1 MNENLNVFIRWNHW
15 IWSGS
20 GLQCDISVRSLSY
33 LWPPMRGC
41 SQYTCIVHKLFCYL
55 GYIGYFETDQISKN
69 QSKNLDH
76 FHNLQSLLM
85 RNKGVWYCSDI
96 VALVCWPRWECY
108 RKVRQLNNDLVRQ
121 LPTNWLHT
129 ATNTTIKQLFKLY
142 SCWLDLKNI
151 YMFAS
156 SQLVRC
162 DGRWLVER
170 SSMGQMGQ

>member
-1 MNENLNVFIRWNHW
+1 
-15 IWSGS
+15 
-20 GLQCDISVRSLSY
+20 
-33 LWPPMRGC
+33 MRGC
-41 SQYTCIVHKLFCYL
+41 SQYTCLAHKLFCYL

-76 FHNLQSLLM
+76 FDNLQSLLM

-129 ATNTTIKQLFKLY
+129 ATTSQQLYNSLPLNCVQLQ
-142 SCWLDLKNI
+142 SCWLDFYI
-151 YMFAS
+151 CMCVVS
-156 SQLVRC
+156 SQLVRWYREVIYGS
-162 DGRWLVER
+162 DGSIVVR
-170 SSMGQMGQ
+170 SGHHSYPATTTTTTRIHCVQDHAAVQ